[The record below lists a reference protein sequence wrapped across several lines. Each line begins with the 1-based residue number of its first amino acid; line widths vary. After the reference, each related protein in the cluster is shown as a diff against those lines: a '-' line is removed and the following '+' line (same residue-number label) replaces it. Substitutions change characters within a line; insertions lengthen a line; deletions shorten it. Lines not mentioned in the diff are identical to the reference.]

1 MIEIELNNVKKNYGL
16 KNILDGINFE
26 VKTGERIALVGENG
40 SGKSTVLKIISGE
53 ENQDFGKVNIRKE
66 SNIGFLK
73 QVYSNEKDSLN
84 VEEYLKR
91 SFEKYFNIE
100 IKLKKL
106 EKIMTNPDQD
116 IENAIKKYGRLQEEY
131 IASGGYELEE
141 KFKKICSGFKFSE
154 SFLNKPYNSLSGGEK
169 TIVKRCA
176 DDEFNKRLGFLT
188 AFFQHYSGMS
198 KNKANKF
205 LAELEVEDEE
215 KEEAKETNSENK
227 FRVGDKVK
235 FSKNIKDIY
244 EIDES
249 DIDKMKNKIF
259 EITEISEPRIG
270 KNFYSY
276 YTSIGYFVRE
286 DMIEKGDK

>member
-1 MIEIELNNVKKNYGL
+1 MGSEYNVSTQLYLKNGDENIRLGEIENIRIERGYIGYCPTIDLRG
-16 KNILDGINFE
+16 ILDAP
-26 VKTGERIALVGENG
+26 VKN
-40 SGKSTVLKIISGE
+40 LKE
-53 ENQDFGKVNIRKE
+53 
-66 SNIGFLK
+66 
-73 QVYSNEKDSLN
+73 
-84 VEEYLKR
+84 
-91 SFEKYFNIE
+91 
-100 IKLKKL
+100 
-106 EKIMTNPDQD
+106 
-116 IENAIKKYGRLQEEY
+116 
-131 IASGGYELEE
+131 
-141 KFKKICSGFKFSE
+141 FKKI
-154 SFLNKPYNSLSGGEK
+154 FLSTQKEVPMPKKYIINHGATVLMWDDGDK
-169 TIVKRCA
+169 TVVKRCA

-235 FSKNIKDIY
+235 FRKNIKDTY
-244 EIDES
+244 GIDES